1 MALFILM
8 VMTFCDVVLRSV
20 FNAPIEAATELTRIL
35 MAILVF
41 SVLPMISAGKG
52 QIAVDLTDGL
62 FSRLRLS
69 RARDAIVYLASGI
82 MLIWPIQRVWILAER
97 ARDYG
102 DVTEYLSIPVFYVGW
117 FIAASTAV
125 TAVAMIVT
133 GDSLH
138 LYPPFLVGALP
149 MTAALIGFAL
159 VLVLVLLRL
168 PIVFAMGLVGTLGFA
183 YERGGSILSERG
195 LKAAMSM
202 VGRQITDTAQD
213 YGLSVIPLFI
223 LMGLFVNKG
232 GLARELYAVSNAFL
246 GHFKGGIAMATVAA
260 CGGFSAICGS
270 SLATAATMSKV
281 AMPEM
286 RRYRYSDELSTASIA
301 AGGTLGIL
309 IPPSV
314 ILVIYGLLTETSI
327 GKLFVAGILPG
338 VLGILLYLFA
348 VRWTVWRNPESGPAG
363 EKHGWGEKLTAL
375 RSVWAVLLLF
385 FLVIGGLYGAFDFH
399 PLNLTFS
406 PTEAAGM
413 GAMGAF
419 LIALSRGGL
428 TLSSTFEVLKETT
441 YTAAALFSVLIGAQ
455 IFSNFIN
462 LAGLPEALIG
472 LVTAYDVEPF
482 VVILMILGIYIIL
495 GCVFESLSMLLLTV
509 PIFFPLVTSLGYDP
523 IWFGI
528 VVVVVTEISL
538 ITPPVGLNVFILKG
552 VVGDVSTA
560 TIFKGVTPF
569 WIADIFRLALI
580 VLVPWL
586 VLVLPEHMGA
596 MGH

>member
-1 MALFILM
+1 
-8 VMTFCDVVLRSV
+8 
-20 FNAPIEAATELTRIL
+20 
-35 MAILVF
+35 
-41 SVLPMISAGKG
+41 
-52 QIAVDLTDGL
+52 
-62 FSRLRLS
+62 
-69 RARDAIVYLASGI
+69 
-82 MLIWPIQRVWILAER
+82 
-97 ARDYG
+97 
-102 DVTEYLSIPVFYVGW
+102 
-117 FIAASTAV
+117 
-125 TAVAMIVT
+125 
-133 GDSLH
+133 
-138 LYPPFLVGALP
+138 

-159 VLVLVLLRL
+159 VLILVLLRL

-183 YERGGSILSERG
+183 YERGDSIFSERG

-327 GKLFVAGILPG
+327 GKLFVAGIIPG

-348 VRWTVWRNPESGPAG
+348 VRWTVWRKPESGPAG
-363 EKHGWGEKLTAL
+363 EKHGWGERLTAL

-406 PTEAAGM
+406 PTETAGM

-428 TLSSTFEVLKETT
+428 SLSSTFEVLKETT

-462 LAGLPEALIG
+462 LAGLPEALIA

-528 VVVVVTEISL
+528 VVVVVT
-538 ITPPVGLNVFILKG
+538 
-552 VVGDVSTA
+552 
-560 TIFKGVTPF
+560 
-569 WIADIFRLALI
+569 
-580 VLVPWL
+580 
-586 VLVLPEHMGA
+586 
-596 MGH
+596 